1 MKYIQSTIFFL
12 LLFIT
17 AVNAQINDVEIIR
30 TGSRIGGL
38 NIAITHK
45 APVVLSNDYAILF
58 LHGSSFP
65 SALAFGFRMNGH
77 SWMDDLAENGYDVY
91 ALDFLGYGNSDRYPE
106 MEANAPSGKPLGRAR
121 EIYPDVDKA
130 VDLIIKRTGKAK
142 VYLIGHSWGGSVA
155 ALYATKFPDKV
166 AKLILFAAITQRQE
180 SSAFEKTESAYEMMT
195 PEQRIAAMTGSP

>member
-17 AVNAQINDVEIIR
+17 TVNAQTNDVEIIR

-45 APVVLSNDYAILF
+45 APVVLSNDYAVLF

-106 MEANAPSGKPLGRAR
+106 ME
-121 EIYPDVDKA
+121 
-130 VDLIIKRTGKAK
+130 
-142 VYLIGHSWGGSVA
+142 
-155 ALYATKFPDKV
+155 
-166 AKLILFAAITQRQE
+166 
-180 SSAFEKTESAYEMMT
+180 
-195 PEQRIAAMTGSP
+195 